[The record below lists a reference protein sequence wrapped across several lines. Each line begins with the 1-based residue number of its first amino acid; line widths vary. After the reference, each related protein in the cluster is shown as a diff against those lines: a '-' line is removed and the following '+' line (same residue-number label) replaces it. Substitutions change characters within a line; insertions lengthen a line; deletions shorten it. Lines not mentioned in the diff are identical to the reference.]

1 MLSNFK
7 NRVRAHLIN
16 YKGWST
22 KRKIVVFE
30 SDDWGAIRL
39 PDIKDIDS
47 YKRIFPDY
55 QKNPYLRYDS
65 LASENDL
72 INLFSLLADFK
83 DNFGNSPKFTFNV
96 VMTNP
101 DFQKIKESGYTE
113 YFNESF
119 VKTLQRYSNHSN
131 SFNLWKNAID
141 EKLMYPQF
149 HGREHVNVPLWLEEL
164 RNGNQELLDAF
175 DLGTWSV
182 PENKSSIINLQASL
196 DWIKEQPF
204 TYQKDFLE
212 EGLKEF
218 QTVFGFSSKTIIPN
232 NYIFDPNLNTILK
245 ENGIKGVQGMKYQKL
260 PLGNSSNGK
269 REMIRRYVGD
279 KNEAGLFYLVRNC
292 VFEPSQT
299 SDNYDDVSM
308 CLQNIDNAFFWN
320 KPAIIDTHRLNYIG
334 SYDEK
339 NRDISLN
346 KLRILLKK
354 ILKKWHDV
362 EFMTSNELLDIIEQ
376 ENSLL

>member
-131 SFNLWKNAID
+131 SFNLWKKAID

-164 RNGNQELLDAF
+164 RKGNQELLNAF

-182 PENKSSIINLQASL
+182 PENKSSKINLQASL
-196 DWIKEQPF
+196 DWIIDQPIL
-204 TYQKDFLE
+204 YQNDFIS

-218 QTVFGFSSKTIIPN
+218 QTVFGFSSTSMIPN
-232 NYIFDPNLNTILK
+232 NYILDPNLYTILI
-245 ENGIKGVQGMKYQKL
+245 ENGIKGLQCMKYQKL
-260 PLGNSSNGK
+260 PLGKSLNSK
-269 REMIRRYVGD
+269 RDMIRRYVG
-279 KNEAGLFYLVRNC
+279 KRNESGLFYLVRNC

-299 SDNYDDVSM
+299 SKTHDDVAECMVS
-308 CLQNIDNAFFWN
+308 IENAFFWN
-320 KPAIIDTHRLNYIG
+320 KPAIIDTHRLNFMG
-334 SYDEK
+334 TYDIN
-339 NRDISLN
+339 NRDVNLN
-346 KLRILLKK
+346 KLKLLLTK
-354 ILKKWHDV
+354 ILQKWYDV
-362 EFMTSNELLDIIEQ
+362 EFMTSDELLKTIEQ
-376 ENSLL
+376 DGSR

>member
-1 MLSNFK
+1 MLSNLK
-7 NRVRAHLIN
+7 NSVRAHLIN

-39 PDIKDIDS
+39 PDITKIEE
-47 YKRIFPDY
+47 YRKRYSNP
-55 QKNPYLRYDS
+55 KNPYLKYDS
-65 LASENDL
+65 LASEDDL
-72 INLFSLLADFK
+72 NVLFSLISDCK
-83 DNFGNSPKFTFNV
+83 DNFGNHPKLTFNTV
-96 VMTNP
+96 VANP
-101 DFQKIKESGYTE
+101 DFKKIKESGFKQYYYEPFTE
-113 YFNESF
+113 
-119 VKTLQRYSNHSN
+119 TLKRFSNHSQ

-218 QTVFGFSSKTIIPN
+218 QTVFGFCSKTIIPN